1 MLTIIDMNNPAK
13 KRGRLSREEWL
24 LKALNVLAA
33 QGPGELNIQSLAEA
47 LGVSRGSFY
56 WHFKDRNDFIRALL
70 DFWHEEYTKP
80 VPEAVNAE
88 GGSSR
93 DKFRRF
99 IQVIHENDLAR
110 FDMPIR
116 SWALQDP
123 AIAAL
128 VRRTDNF
135 RLGFLRSVLEEAGFS
150 GYAMELRARSCIA
163 YLTMDKQML
172 DPTGALTSVDDLDE
186 LCNFFIGEKR

>member
-1 MLTIIDMNNPAK
+1 M
-13 KRGRLSREEWL
+13 
-24 LKALNVLAA
+24 
-33 QGPGELNIQSLAEA
+33 
-47 LGVSRGSFY
+47 
-56 WHFKDRNDFIRALL
+56 RALL

-80 VPEAVNAE
+80 VSEAVNAE

-123 AIAAL
+123 EIAAL
-128 VRRTDNF
+128 SAISIRYCT
-135 RLGFLRSVLEEAGFS
+135 
-150 GYAMELRARSCIA
+150 I
-163 YLTMDKQML
+163 
-172 DPTGALTSVDDLDE
+172 
-186 LCNFFIGEKR
+186 